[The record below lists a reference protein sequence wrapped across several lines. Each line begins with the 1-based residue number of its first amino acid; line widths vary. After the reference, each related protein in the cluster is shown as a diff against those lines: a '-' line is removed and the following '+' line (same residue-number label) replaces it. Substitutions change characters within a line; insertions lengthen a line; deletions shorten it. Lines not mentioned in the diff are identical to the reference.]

1 MRGEGGEMDVN
12 KKLECINMLE
22 YVGDWAEWRKNLRR
36 AVSVGKKVGMSEEE
50 IEGLATQ
57 IGDFLAEKV
66 CPATPEEELLKEM
79 WAAASPD
86 ERKMIA
92 GLMVKMS
99 E

>member
-1 MRGEGGEMDVN
+1 MDVN
-12 KKLECINMLE
+12 KKLQCINMIDYL
-22 YVGDWAEWRKNLRR
+22 GDWTEWRNNLRR
-36 AVSVGKKVGMSEEE
+36 AVSVGKKVGMSEGE
-50 IEGLATQ
+50 IEALATQ

-79 WAAASPD
+79 WAAAAPE

-92 GLMVKMS
+92 GRMVKMS

>member
-1 MRGEGGEMDVN
+1 MDVN
-12 KKLECINMLE
+12 KKLQCINMMD
-22 YVGDWAEWRKNLRR
+22 YVGDWNKWRNNLSR

-50 IEGLATQ
+50 IEALATQ

-79 WAAASPD
+79 WGVATPE
-86 ERKMIA
+86 ERRTIA
-92 GLMVKMS
+92 GLMVKLS

>member
-1 MRGEGGEMDVN
+1 MDVD
-12 KKLECINMLE
+12 KKLQCINLLE
-22 YVGDWAEWRKNLRR
+22 YVGDWEQWRNNLRR
-36 AVSVGKKVGMSEEE
+36 AVSVGKTVGMSDGE

-79 WAAASPD
+79 WAAAEPE
-86 ERKMIA
+86 ERKTLA
-92 GLMVKMS
+92 RLMVKMS

>member
-1 MRGEGGEMDVN
+1 MDVN
-12 KKLECINMLE
+12 KKLQCINMMD
-22 YVGDWAEWRKNLRR
+22 YVGDWKAWRNNLRR

-50 IEGLATQ
+50 IEALATQ

-79 WAAASPD
+79 WGVAD
-86 ERKMIA
+86 TEERKMIA
-92 GLMVKMS
+92 GLMVKLS

>member
-1 MRGEGGEMDVN
+1 MDVD
-12 KKLECINMLE
+12 KKLQCINMME

-50 IEGLATQ
+50 IEALATQ
-57 IGDFLAEKV
+57 IGGFLAEKV

-79 WAAASPD
+79 WQVATPE
-86 ERKMIA
+86 ERRTIA

>member
-1 MRGEGGEMDVN
+1 
-12 KKLECINMLE
+12 
-22 YVGDWAEWRKNLRR
+22 VGDWEVWRNNLRR
-36 AVSVGKKVGMSEEE
+36 AVNVGKAVGMSEDE
-50 IEGLATQ
+50 IEDLATQ

-79 WAAASPD
+79 WNVAEPE
-86 ERKMIA
+86 ERKVIA

>member
-1 MRGEGGEMDVN
+1 MDVN
-12 KKLECINMLE
+12 KKLECINMID
-22 YVGDWAEWRKNLRR
+22 YVGDWKKWRNNLRR

-50 IEGLATQ
+50 IEALAAQ

-79 WAAASPD
+79 WGVATPE
-86 ERKMIA
+86 ERRTLA

>member
-1 MRGEGGEMDVN
+1 MDVD
-12 KKLECINMLE
+12 KKLQCINMME

-36 AVSVGKKVGMSEEE
+36 AVGVGKKVGMSEDE
-50 IEGLATQ
+50 IEALATQ

-79 WAAASPD
+79 WHVATPE
-86 ERKMIA
+86 ERRIIA

>member
-1 MRGEGGEMDVN
+1 MDVD
-12 KKLECINMLE
+12 KKLQCINLLE
-22 YVGDWAEWRKNLRR
+22 YVGDWEQWRKNLRR
-36 AVSVGKKVGMSEEE
+36 AVSVGKTVGMSDEE

-79 WAAASPD
+79 WAAAEPE
-86 ERKMIA
+86 ERKTLA

>member
-1 MRGEGGEMDVN
+1 MDVN
-12 KKLECINMLE
+12 KKLQCINMMD

-50 IEGLATQ
+50 IEALATQ

-66 CPATPEEELLKEM
+66 CPATPEEELLREM
-79 WAAASPD
+79 WGVATPE
-86 ERKMIA
+86 ERKTIA
-92 GLMVKMS
+92 GLMVKLS

>member
-1 MRGEGGEMDVN
+1 M
-12 KKLECINMLE
+12 E
-22 YVGDWAEWRKNLRR
+22 YVGDWEVWRNNLRR
-36 AVSVGKKVGMSEEE
+36 AVNVGKTVGMSEDE
-50 IEGLATQ
+50 IEDLATQ

-79 WAAASPD
+79 WNVAEPE
-86 ERKMIA
+86 ERKVIA

>member
-1 MRGEGGEMDVN
+1 MDVN
-12 KKLECINMLE
+12 KKLQCINLIE
-22 YVGDWAEWRKNLRR
+22 YVGDWAEWRSNLRR
-36 AVSVGKKVGMSEEE
+36 AVKVGKKVGMSEEE
-50 IEGLATQ
+50 IEALATQ

-79 WAAASPD
+79 WNVASPD
-86 ERKMIA
+86 ERRVIA

>member
-1 MRGEGGEMDVN
+1 MDVN
-12 KKLECINMLE
+12 KKLQCINLIE
-22 YVGDWAEWRKNLRR
+22 YVGDWAEWRANLGR
-36 AVSVGKKVGMSEEE
+36 AVKVGKKVGMSEEE
-50 IEGLATQ
+50 IEALATQ

-79 WAAASPD
+79 WNVASPD
-86 ERKMIA
+86 ERRVIA

>member
-1 MRGEGGEMDVN
+1 MDVN
-12 KKLECINMLE
+12 KKLQCINMIDYL
-22 YVGDWAEWRKNLRR
+22 GDWTEWRNNLRR
-36 AVSVGKKVGMSEEE
+36 AVSVGKKVGMSEGE
-50 IEGLATQ
+50 IEALATQ

-79 WAAASPD
+79 WAAAAPE